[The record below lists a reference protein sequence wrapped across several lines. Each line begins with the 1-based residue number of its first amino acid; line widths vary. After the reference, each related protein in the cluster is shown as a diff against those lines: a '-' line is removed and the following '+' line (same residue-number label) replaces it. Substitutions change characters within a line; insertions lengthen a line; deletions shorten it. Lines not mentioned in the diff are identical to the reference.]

1 MLVVLWLTKRYPF
14 SFRWKRSRLYMEQWR
29 DSRRDDSE
37 EGRRLGLNDF
47 VRFSFF
53 RSLEL
58 LSRRQLE
65 SRGRAQHTVT
75 DGDALDPINGLMS
88 FRREYDICIIS
99 LSSRVM
105 YLMVAC
111 RWFLSPSVIPKSR
124 LFFSAY
130 LFYAAAVSVASSGEE
145 STMQLLALMKWKRK
159 TVDNHM

>member
-58 LSRRQLE
+58 LSRRQLK

-75 DGDALDPINGLMS
+75 DGDALDPING
-88 FRREYDICIIS
+88 
-99 LSSRVM
+99 
-105 YLMVAC
+105 
-111 RWFLSPSVIPKSR
+111 
-124 LFFSAY
+124 
-130 LFYAAAVSVASSGEE
+130 
-145 STMQLLALMKWKRK
+145 
-159 TVDNHM
+159 